1 MNVQPAVNI
10 SLIFVGGVIL
20 LISILKT
27 KTLMKAMPLVP
38 QSQRKIL
45 KRQLNLHRYLMV
57 FFLIGYFLVLVT
69 DIMDIPLITESF
81 VGAVFFG
88 GAIFAFTGI
97 VIQSQLLNQV
107 QTTLHGIVPICG
119 HCKKIRVIGGESKD
133 PAAWKEIESFIS
145 EKTDVDFS
153 HGYCPS
159 CFEKEMKKVQAL
171 HQH

>member
-1 MNVQPAVNI
+1 MNLQSAVNT
-10 SLIFVGGVIL
+10 SLIVVGGVIL
-20 LISILKT
+20 LFSIVKT

-38 QSQRKIL
+38 QRQRNVL

-57 FFLIGYFLVLVT
+57 FFLIGYLLVLIA
-69 DIMDIPLITESF
+69 DILSIPLVTESF
-81 VGAVFFG
+81 VSAIFFG

-119 HCKKIRVIGGESKD
+119 HCKKIRIIGGESRD

-171 HQH
+171 QH